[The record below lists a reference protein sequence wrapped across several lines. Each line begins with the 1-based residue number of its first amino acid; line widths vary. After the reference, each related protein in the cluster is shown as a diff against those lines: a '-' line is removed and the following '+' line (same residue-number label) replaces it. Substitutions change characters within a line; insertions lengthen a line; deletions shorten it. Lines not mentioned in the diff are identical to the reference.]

1 MSGETM
7 VFTVGSGEENQRER
21 TIVVKQEGPFGIAI
35 FLEGCGM
42 NEMEPGSSAGAPIYI
57 EFYDGKPRCLVWA
70 DINNPDPTDVI
81 EMESALEQ
89 NRVADNEH
97 QIVEL

>member
-1 MSGETM
+1 MSNETM
-7 VFTVGSGEENQRER
+7 VFTVESGEENESKR

-42 NEMEPGSSAGAPIYI
+42 NEMEPGAGAPIYI

-89 NRVADNEH
+89 NRVVDSECET
-97 QIVEL
+97 VGK